1 MQIPLRMRKEL
12 NICPALPIMTKKQGI
27 TMPAI
32 MKKIC
37 STKRTAKPENSN
49 TQKRQ
54 TISSRC
60 RTLFRAA
67 RNRQSSGAAAKKGMG
82 APMFPFL
89 FAWGGFP
96 AWCGAPVCKTQFSQ
110 PAAAFPKQ
118 ICRCS
123 VIRIIPFSPHTST
136 FLPDI
141 LFLLSSVFR
150 APA

>member
-89 FAWGGFP
+89 FCMGRISGMVRRPRVQNAILTTGG
-96 AWCGAPVCKTQFSQ
+96 
-110 PAAAFPKQ
+110 
-118 ICRCS
+118 S
-123 VIRIIPFSPHTST
+123 VSEADLPLQRHSHYSFFTAYVHIPS
-136 FLPDI
+136 
-141 LFLLSSVFR
+141 
-150 APA
+150 